1 MMNTI
6 NDSDPYQ
13 RPIRGAWLTVVLLF
27 IVGFLNYLDRIMLT
41 TMRGSIVDAIPMTD
55 AQFGLLTSVFLWVYG
70 LLSPYAGFLADR
82 FSRSKVIIISLFVWS
97 AVTWLTAHAQ
107 TFEQLLAT
115 RALMGISEACYI
127 PAALALIADYHRGS
141 TRSLAMGIHNGGI
154 MIGQSMGFL
163 GGWIAE
169 NHHWTFAFSVFGAFG
184 ILYAVLMFFTLKDV
198 PGGRSVV
205 PVSSTNPAEKIR
217 FVNGIK
223 VLFKQRSF
231 ILLVAFWG
239 LLGIVGW
246 MILGWLP
253 TYYQEHFSLSQTMAG
268 LYATWYVYP
277 LSLVG
282 VLLGGF
288 LADRW
293 FRSNQYA
300 RILLPAIGLLI
311 AAPAAYMAGSTDVL
325 FLAIAGFMVYALTR
339 TFTDTNLM
347 PILCMIADEKYRA
360 TGYGILNMFAC
371 IVGGLSIYAGGVLRD
386 ASVNTQVLF
395 KISGITM
402 VACAIILWV
411 IKSMYARS
419 MASSPKA

>member
-1 MMNTI
+1 MITY
-6 NDSDPYQ
+6 NDSEQYQ
-13 RPIRGAWLTVVLLF
+13 KPIRGAWLTVFLLLV
-27 IVGFLNYLDRIMLT
+27 VGFLNYLDRIMLT
-41 TMRGSIVDAIPMTD
+41 TMRTSIVDAIPMTD

-82 FSRSKVIIISLFVWS
+82 FSRSRVIIVSLFVWS

-107 TFEQLLAT
+107 NFEQLLAT

-127 PAALALIADYHRGS
+127 PAALALIADYHRGP
-141 TRSLAMGIHNGGI
+141 TRSQAIGLHNGGI

-169 NHHWTFAFSVFGAFG
+169 NHHWTSAFTIFGAFG
-184 ILYAVLMFFTLKDV
+184 VVYAVFMIFFLKDV
-198 PGGRSVV
+198 PGGRA
-205 PVSSTNPAEKIR
+205 TLPAGPGNSNEKIS
-217 FVNGIK
+217 FLNGIK
-223 VLFKQRSF
+223 TLFKRRSF
-231 ILLVAFWG
+231 VLLVAFWG
-239 LLGIVGW
+239 LLGVVGW
-246 MILGWLP
+246 MIVGWLP

-268 LYATWYVYP
+268 IYATWYVYP
-277 LSLVG
+277 LSFAG

-293 FRSNQYA
+293 SRSNRYA

-311 AAPAAYMAGSTDVL
+311 AAPAAFMAGATNVL
-325 FLAIAGFMVYALTR
+325 FVAIGGFMVYALTR

-395 KISGITM
+395 KTAALTM
-402 VACAIILWV
+402 VVCALLLFV
-411 IKSMYARS
+411 VKSIYART
-419 MASSPKA
+419 AGSSK

>member
-1 MMNTI
+1 MMIIN
-6 NDSDPYQ
+6 NDSEQYQ
-13 RPIRGAWLTVVLLF
+13 KPLRGAWLTVGLLF
-27 IVGFLNYLDRIMLT
+27 VIGFLNYLDRIMIT

-55 AQFGLLTSVFLWVYG
+55 AQFGLLTSLFLWVYG

-82 FSRSKVIIISLFVWS
+82 FSRSKVIIVSLFVWS

-107 TFEQLLAT
+107 NFEQLLAT

-127 PAALALIADYHRGS
+127 PAALALIADYHRGA

-163 GGWIAE
+163 GGWLAE
-169 NHHWTFAFSVFGAFG
+169 NHHWTYAFTIFG
-184 ILYAVLMFFTLKDV
+184 IFGVMYAIFMFFTLKDAPRTKAPV
-198 PGGRSVV
+198 PAKQH
-205 PVSSTNPAEKIR
+205 NEEKIS
-217 FVNGIK
+217 FLNGIK
-223 VLFKQRSF
+223 ALFKRRSF
-231 ILLVAFWG
+231 VLLVAFWG
-239 LLGIVGW
+239 LLGVVGW

-253 TYYQEHFSLSQTMAG
+253 TYYQEHFNLSQTMAG
-268 LYATWYVYP
+268 VYATWYVHP

-293 FRSNQYA
+293 HRSNRYA
-300 RILLPAIGLLI
+300 RMLLPAIGLLI

-325 FLAIAGFMVYALTR
+325 FLAIGGFMIYAVTR

-347 PILCMIADEKYRA
+347 PILCMIADDKYRA

-371 IVGGLSIYAGGVLRD
+371 LVGGLSIYAGGVLRD

-395 KISGITM
+395 KTGAITM
-402 VACAIILWV
+402 VVCAALLFII
-411 IKSMYARS
+411 KARYARS
-419 MASSPKA
+419 TTSLK